1 MRISFKWLLAVGAF
15 VFLSILLF
23 LFFHLT
29 KIRAKMEEVSSSA
42 NDLAGASLIMDVPFQ
57 QELPVKQGM
66 LVEDQLKA
74 KVQFNLSEKIHVQ
87 DSVRVKRRLQIPVKI
102 DVIDTIDLKNHAIR
116 ISDSTLI
123 YVLKDTIPIEQNI
136 HILWPGFKKKN
147 IPISA
152 KIPVDQ
158 TLYIRM
164 DDEMTTSARIPIQIP
179 VETTVEYDLDMMI
192 PIEMDIPVN
201 LPIREQLAIHLEEPI
216 QVNTRIPVNT
226 VVPVNVRLKETE
238 LYDPLKAMSQ
248 KLKELSELI
257 WPF

>member
-1 MRISFKWLLAVGAF
+1 
-15 VFLSILLF
+15 
-23 LFFHLT
+23 
-29 KIRAKMEEVSSSA
+29 
-42 NDLAGASLIMDVPFQ
+42 
-57 QELPVKQGM
+57 
-66 LVEDQLKA
+66 
-74 KVQFNLSEKIHVQ
+74 
-87 DSVRVKRRLQIPVKI
+87 
-102 DVIDTIDLKNHAIR
+102 
-116 ISDSTLI
+116 
-123 YVLKDTIPIEQNI
+123 
-136 HILWPGFKKKN
+136 
-147 IPISA
+147 
-152 KIPVDQ
+152 
-158 TLYIRM
+158 M

-192 PIEMDIPVN
+192 PIEMDIPVD